1 MSALRLFNVRVTYR
15 QVLVHTLERFMVKD
29 VERMYNLLK
38 EYYDECFILQTCNR
52 VEFYTVSTD
61 NARDESYMIRVW
73 ADSISN
79 GELEKSI
86 VVSKDYDAIAHLFR
100 LAAGLDSLILGE
112 DQILAQIKRAYE
124 HAKKSNSIGIYL
136 TMILE
141 KAIKV
146 GSKVRASTDIGKGSM
161 SYGSVAVKLAEDHLA
176 GLDNKNIMLI
186 GSGDGASMIAKALIS
201 RGIDFMVTSR
211 TIERAKAFADTIGGK
226 PLAFDDAMLMLDKID
241 VLFIA
246 TIAPY
251 YLLTYE
257 KVKMV
262 TDSRASNGNNNPLI
276 IVDISNPSTVE
287 PRIAALPNVRLV
299 RFDEIASIV
308 ERNRSAKMSKVNEAE
323 SMVME
328 EVEVMK
334 QRLKRFEVEPVID
347 SIFRRVDAVRRRE
360 LDKALNMLDNL
371 SEEQKRVIEQMSY
384 AIVESML
391 SIPMDELRKASE
403 QGDSELIKVA
413 MRLFKYE
420 DRDE

>member
-1 MSALRLFNVRVTYR
+1 MSVLRLFNVRVTYR
-15 QVLVHTLERFMVKD
+15 QVPVHILERFMVKD

-38 EYYDECFILQTCNR
+38 GYYNECFILQTCNR
-52 VEFYTVSTD
+52 VEFYTISTND
-61 NARDESYMIRVW
+61 ARDESYVIRAW
-73 ADSISN
+73 GDSISVDA
-79 GELEKSI
+79 ELEKSI
-86 VVSKDYDAIAHLFR
+86 VVSKDYDAITHLFR

-124 HAKKSNSIGIYL
+124 HAKRSNSIGIYL
-136 TMILE
+136 TLILE

-146 GSKVRASTDIGKGSM
+146 GSKVRASTDISKGSI
-161 SYGSVAVKLAEDHLA
+161 SYGSVAVKLVEDYLTS
-176 GLDNKNIMLI
+176 LNNKSIMLI
-186 GSGDGASMIAKALIS
+186 GSGEGASMIAKALIS
-201 RGIDFMVTSR
+201 RGIDFIVTSR

-226 PLAFDDAMLMLDKID
+226 PIGFDDAMLMLDKID

-257 KVKMV
+257 RLQMV
-262 TDSRASNGNNNPLI
+262 TDARVNNGNSNPLI

-287 PRIAALPNVRLV
+287 PKVASLSNVRLI

-308 ERNRSAKMSKVNEAE
+308 EKNRNAKMSKVKEAE
-323 SMVME
+323 SMVIE
-328 EVEVMK
+328 EVEVIK

-391 SIPMDELRKASE
+391 SIPMDELRRASE
-403 QGDSELIKVA
+403 HGDSELIKVA
-413 MRLFKYE
+413 MRLFRYE
-420 DRDE
+420 DRY